1 MTSDAHATPA
11 TNTDAK
17 PAAKPARTPQRP
29 DVTDKAAR
37 EIMAAERKAQQAKT
51 ERLRAARLAAE
62 AAEPVVVT
70 PAPKR
75 RAAKA
80 AH

>member
-11 TNTDAK
+11 INADTK
-17 PAAKPARTPQRP
+17 PAAKPARAPQRP
-29 DVTDKAAR
+29 DITDKAAR

-51 ERLRAARLAAE
+51 ERLRAARLAAQ
-62 AAEPVVVT
+62 AAEPVVP

-75 RAAKA
+75 RGAKA